1 MHAIRL
7 SFTVARGLIVSIV
20 PVPDVPINSNVY
32 QAVMNESNPLLA
44 STRASNTSEKHCEF
58 PAFLVAAVIA
68 GAVLL
73 IIVVTVGLGG
83 GFQLQ

>member
-1 MHAIRL
+1 
-7 SFTVARGLIVSIV
+7 
-20 PVPDVPINSNVY
+20 
-32 QAVMNESNPLLA
+32 MNESNPLLA